1 MTLTP
6 PSFQALYRALD
17 FERPLDV
24 SLPADQLLYVEG
36 LHTSEGYSPLDDLQV
51 NIEMSDRPGT
61 WLFTGHRGVG
71 KSTELRRMAAR
82 LRDAGHV
89 VLVVD
94 MMDYLNVA
102 EPLHIEGLL
111 LNMAAALADEAE
123 RYLPGMHALS
133 GGAAVR
139 LWSFLKHTD
148 ISVPE
153 LNAEA
158 SVGEKSVA
166 QAKVS
171 FKAEFKRRPDLRQKV
186 LDAVKNAPGKLA
198 EQVRAFAQ
206 EVAQGVKAE
215 HGPET
220 RVVLILDSLERLRV
234 TGADAQVCYDAIA
247 RTFDAHGEHL
257 KLEHIDVVYS
267 VPPYLPFL
275 SPRIGSY
282 FGVEVCMLPH
292 VKVFET
298 PAHIGSGGAELES
311 VKPCDAGVALLVAC
325 VSRRYPDV
333 QQLIPVTQLQRL
345 ALASSGSVRDF
356 FRLIR
361 SVCTKAQAAR
371 ADVPLQSDRWVD
383 LAEQMLL
390 NEMPLA
396 KADKNWLKAVRQTHG
411 TGLESM
417 SNLHELARLFDSGLI
432 LNYRN
437 GRDWC
442 DVQYLLHP
450 QLAEH
455 LGGH

>member
-1 MTLTP
+1 MSTAQPT
-6 PSFQALYRALD
+6 FQALYRALD

-24 SLPADQLLYVEG
+24 SVPADQKLYVED
-36 LHTSEGYSPLDDLQV
+36 LHTSEGYSPLDDLKTS
-51 NIEMSDRPGT
+51 IEMSDRPGT

-82 LRDAGHV
+82 LRESGHV
-89 VLVVD
+89 VLVAD
-94 MMDYLNVA
+94 MMDYLNIA

-111 LNMAAALADEAE
+111 LNMAAALADEAD
-123 RYLPGMHALS
+123 RMLPTMNS
-133 GGAAVR
+133 MSNGAVAR
-139 LWSFLKHTD
+139 LWSFLKNTD

-153 LNAEA
+153 FDAEF
-158 SVGEKSVA
+158 SVGEGA
-166 QAKVS
+166 GAGAKIS
-171 FKAEFKRRPDLRQKV
+171 LKTEFKRRPDLRQKV
-186 LDAVKNAPGKLA
+186 LDAVKDAPGKLA
-198 EQVRAFAQ
+198 EQVRAFAK
-206 EVAQGVKAE
+206 EVAQGASAKQD
-215 HGPET
+215 GSGK

-247 RTFDAHGEHL
+247 RTFEANGEHL

-282 FGVEVCMLPH
+282 FGVEVCTLPH
-292 VKVFET
+292 VKVFKT
-298 PAHIGSGGAELES
+298 PNDTGTAQAAKAEAATA
-311 VKPCDAGVALLVAC
+311 CTAGVDLLVSC
-325 VSRRYPDV
+325 ISVRYPDV
-333 QQLIPVTQLQRL
+333 QQLIPVDKLKRL

-361 SVCTKAQAAR
+361 SVCTKAESAKAPI
-371 ADVPLQSDRWVD
+371 PLDSDRWIA

-390 NEMPLA
+390 NEMPLTA
-396 KADKNWLKAVRQTHG
+396 EDKQWLAVVRRTHG
-411 TGLESM
+411 TGLGSM
-417 SNLHELARLFDSGLI
+417 TNLHELARLFDSGLI

-450 QLAEH
+450 QL
-455 LGGH
+455 G